1 MKAFPCTQN
10 VIYFFSQSTVEVV
23 LLDMSRKYIPCH
35 LKCLLLLFSNTHCAK
50 VPVSAISA
58 VVEGQPEI

>member
-1 MKAFPCTQN
+1 
-10 VIYFFSQSTVEVV
+10 
-23 LLDMSRKYIPCH
+23 MSRKDILRH
-35 LKCLLLLFSNTHCAK
+35 LKSLLLLSSNTHCAK